1 MSLCRRHCELG
12 LYTRDNFR
20 ASCVATKLQDEVL
33 VSERTLPYS
42 LSLLWPKVH
51 TNDITTKEGRYAG
64 FVYSV
69 NILTYNSNITKE
81 KLIFLSCHYVTKL
94 GLRRRL
100 RNEFS
105 VS

>member
-1 MSLCRRHCELG
+1 MFMSLCRRHCELR

-20 ASCVATKLQDEVL
+20 ASQCVATKLQDEVH
-33 VSERTLPYS
+33 VSERTLPHS
-42 LSLLWPKVH
+42 LSLLWLKVH

-81 KLIFLSCHYVTKL
+81 KTDLPVMSLCH
-94 GLRRRL
+94 
-100 RNEFS
+100 
-105 VS
+105 